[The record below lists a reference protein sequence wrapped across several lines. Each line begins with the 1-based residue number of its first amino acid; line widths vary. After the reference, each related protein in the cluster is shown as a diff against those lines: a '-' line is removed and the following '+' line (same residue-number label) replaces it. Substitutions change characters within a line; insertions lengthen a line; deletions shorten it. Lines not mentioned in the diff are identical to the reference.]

1 MTVTLYGT
9 ASFAFGAGVVT
20 FFSPCVYALLPGY
33 VSYYV
38 ANVDS
43 EAAPISGALARGGS
57 ASLGALGTFAVLSAL
72 ALAAGELL
80 ERFLPVLEYLVG
92 GFLVVFG
99 LAVIYKGSLSFTV
112 ALPERQESVFGFAVF
127 GAMYALAATACVL
140 PLFLSVSLVSVDLS
154 VVGTVL
160 VLGAYAGSFA
170 ALMIAATIMT
180 ALGQQTLL
188 RRFAGQAGRLV
199 TASGVVLVIAGIL
212 QVAIVAGVGP
222 LATIQ

>member
-1 MTVTLYGT
+1 MTGTLYGT
-9 ASFAFGAGVVT
+9 ASFALGAGVVT

-43 EAAPISGALARGGS
+43 DSAPVSGALARGGS
-57 ASLGALGTFAVLSAL
+57 ASLGALGTFAVLSVL

-92 GFLVVFG
+92 VLLVVFG
-99 LAVIYKGSLSFTV
+99 LAIISKGSLSLAV
-112 ALPERQESVFGFAVF
+112 RLPERRESVLGFTIF
-127 GAMYALAATACVL
+127 GAIYALAATACVL
-140 PLFLSVSLVSVDLS
+140 PLFLSVSIVSVELS
-154 VVGTVL
+154 AVGTL
-160 VLGAYAGSFA
+160 FVLGAYAGSFA
-170 ALMIAATIMT
+170 VLMVATTVMA

-199 TASGVVLVIAGIL
+199 TVAGVILVLAGVL
-212 QVAIVAGVGP
+212 QVALVAGIGP
-222 LATIQ
+222 LETIQ